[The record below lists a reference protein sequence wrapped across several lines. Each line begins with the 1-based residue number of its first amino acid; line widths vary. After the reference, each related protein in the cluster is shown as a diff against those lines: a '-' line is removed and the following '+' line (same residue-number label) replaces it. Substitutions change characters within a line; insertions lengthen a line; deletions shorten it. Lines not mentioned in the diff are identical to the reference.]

1 MHIYAVKFNDRRDSV
16 VKKQPVFSRQFA
28 HLLGKSVAC
37 ERTACHDCGYILV
50 ERGHFFSYK
59 REIGILCKFF
69 LNRFRKLFSIYAQ
82 CASAWHAAL
91 SCYGQKRASQ
101 HIEFFFQK
109 SRRRARLGG
118 FERVGA
124 NEFGKRIA
132 FVRARGFCGTHFVH
146 FDGKTSFEK
155 LQRAL
160 APRKSAA
167 DNFYCLFAHIFCI
180 IFIIEK

>member
-1 MHIYAVKFNDRRDSV
+1 M
-16 VKKQPVFSRQFA
+16 
-28 HLLGKSVAC
+28 
-37 ERTACHDCGYILV
+37 
-50 ERGHFFSYK
+50 
-59 REIGILCKFF
+59 
-69 LNRFRKLFSIYAQ
+69 RFRLARRTLLLWAKARIPAYRVL
-82 CASAWHAAL
+82 
-91 SCYGQKRASQ
+91 
-101 HIEFFFQK
+101 FQK